1 VIEILPEI
9 GYTTTGETHN
19 VYLPFQFMEFNPNI
33 PLGTRITV
41 ISKYNGTVEVGGWPA
56 PGFPL
61 IEYGSVDMVYCYD
74 TNYGGNLW
82 WVTNS
87 FVWD

>member
-9 GYTTTGETHN
+9 GYTVPGETHN
-19 VYLPFQFMEFNPNI
+19 VYLPFQFMETNPNI

-41 ISKYNGTVEVGGWPA
+41 ISRYNGTVNVGGWPS

-61 IEYGSVDMVYCYD
+61 LEYGSVDMVYYYD
-74 TNYGGNLW
+74 TEYGGNLW
-82 WVTNS
+82 WVTGS
-87 FVWD
+87 FNW